1 MSVNE
6 SSITPQDYESFR
18 VFLEKACG
26 ILLGENKHYLV
37 TSRLN
42 RLMREFQVASFADL
56 MRILREQPRSPL
68 REQIIDA
75 MTTNETMW
83 FRDTY
88 PFEMLRLTILP
99 ELAKQPRSGP
109 LRIWSAA
116 CSTGQEPYSI
126 SMTVSEFQQANPGAL
141 RGDVQII
148 ATDIS
153 PSALRIARAGVYERI
168 TVVRGLSEERRNR
181 FFLDHGERWEVKPEI
196 RRRVSFSEG
205 NLMSSYAALGRF
217 DIIFCRNV
225 LIYFSADLKRDIL
238 GRMAQSL
245 NPNGYL
251 FLGGSESPT
260 SYSPAYQMVR
270 TPQGVVYRLRDHG

>member
-141 RGDVQII
+141 RGDAQII